1 MFPVSKYIY
10 IYINIYIYIYILN
23 GTFWVSF
30 KKMIPSLCSYIFS
43 MWSQLLLIISGVS
56 WFTEWFYQSK
66 WKHAVAQCVLILP
79 TRLLH
84 PWNFPGK
91 SGLPFP
97 SRGDLPDPGIEPKS
111 PTLQEDTLPSVW
123 ATREA
128 ISFSRGTSRPRDQ
141 TPVSCIVGRPFYC
154 LSHKGSHPE
163 KHKRSLSG

>member
-1 MFPVSKYIY
+1 MELFESLSKKWFHPYVVI
-10 IYINIYIYIYILN
+10 
-23 GTFWVSF
+23 F
-30 KKMIPSLCSYIFS
+30 FS

-66 WKHAVAQCVLILP
+66 WKSTVAQCVLILP

-97 SRGDLPDPGIEPKS
+97 SRGDLPDPGIEPES
-111 PTLQEDTLPSVW
+111 PALQEDTLPSVW

-128 ISFSRGTSRPRDQ
+128 ISSSRGTSRPRDQ
-141 TPVSCIVGRPFYC
+141 TPISRIVGRPFYC

-163 KHKRSLSG
+163 KPKWNWSLLYRVK